1 MITHYFLEDNQLTPI
16 KDVKESL
23 WLHVEKPSPNEID
36 FLSQKYELPKDYL
49 TSVLDDDENARAE
62 GLNQE
67 NFRIPVL
74 LLLQFP
80 YVSTSPSGYL
90 QFNTYPLAL
99 IITPDKKLITV
110 CNYHMPFFKDI
121 LEKPLP
127 KNDMSSKLN
136 LVLQILWHLALT
148 YNHDLADLRHQVD
161 KLEGQIQVSTENKH
175 LYQLMDI
182 QKSLV
187 LFEAATKA
195 NFKTLTKLANTTEF
209 QDHHAYH
216 NHLHDILVET
226 KQSMTSAKINLQLV
240 SQMNETFS
248 AIVSNNLNIVMKILT
263 SLTIVLTIPTII
275 GGIYGMN
282 VKLPFAESDNAFLL
296 ITGLTIIICYVA
308 IKYLKKRNL
317 L

>member
-1 MITHYFLEDNQLTPI
+1 M
-16 KDVKESL
+16 
-23 WLHVEKPSPNEID
+23 
-36 FLSQKYELPKDYL
+36 
-49 TSVLDDDENARAE
+49 TSILDDNENARAE
-62 GLNQE
+62 GLQQE
-67 NFRIPVL
+67 KFLIPVL

-90 QFNTYPLAL
+90 QFNTYPLAM
-99 IITPDKKLITV
+99 IITPQKRLITV

-121 LEKPLP
+121 LENPLP

-148 YNHDLADLRHQVD
+148 YNQDLADLRRQVD

-195 NFKTLTKLANTTEF
+195 NFQTLTRLADTSEF
-209 QDHHAYH
+209 QEHHAYH
-216 NHLHDILVET
+216 IHLHDILVET

-263 SLTIVLTIPTII
+263 SLTIVLTIPTIV
-275 GGIYGMN
+275 GGVYGMN
-282 VKLPFAESDNAFLL
+282 VKLPFAESDNAFFL
-296 ITGLTIIICYVA
+296 ISGITIVICYLA

>member
-1 MITHYFLEDNQLTPI
+1 MITHYFLEDNQLTITEDI
-16 KDVKESL
+16 KKSL
-23 WLHVEKPSPNEID
+23 WLHVEKPTAAEIEL
-36 FLSQKYELPKDYL
+36 LSQKYELPKDYL
-49 TSVLDDDENARAE
+49 TSILDDNENARAE
-62 GLNQE
+62 GLQQE
-67 NFRIPVL
+67 KFLIPVL

-90 QFNTYPLAL
+90 QFNTYPLAM
-99 IITPDKKLITV
+99 IITPQKRLITV

-121 LEKPLP
+121 LENPLP

-148 YNHDLADLRHQVD
+148 YNQDLADLRRQVD

-195 NFKTLTKLANTTEF
+195 NFQTLTRLADTSEF
-209 QDHHAYH
+209 QEHHAYH
-216 NHLHDILVET
+216 IHLHDILVET

-248 AIVSNNLNIVMKILT
+248 AIISNNLNIVMKILT
-263 SLTIVLTIPTII
+263 SLTIVLTIPTIV
-275 GGIYGMN
+275 GGVYGMN
-282 VKLPFAESDNAFLL
+282 VKLPFAESDNAFFL
-296 ITGLTIIICYVA
+296 ISGITIVICYLA

>member
-1 MITHYFLEDNQLTPI
+1 MITHYFLEDNQLTVTEDI
-16 KDVKESL
+16 KKSL
-23 WLHVEKPSPNEID
+23 WLHVEKPTAAEIEL
-36 FLSQKYELPKDYL
+36 LSQKYELPKDYL
-49 TSVLDDDENARAE
+49 TSILDDNENARAE
-62 GLNQE
+62 GLQQE
-67 NFRIPVL
+67 KFLIPVL

-90 QFNTYPLAL
+90 QFNTYPLAM
-99 IITPDKKLITV
+99 IITPQKRLITV

-121 LEKPLP
+121 LENPLP

-148 YNHDLADLRHQVD
+148 YNQDLADLRRQVD

-195 NFKTLTKLANTTEF
+195 NFQTLTRLADTSEF
-209 QDHHAYH
+209 QEHHAYH
-216 NHLHDILVET
+216 IHLHDILVET

-263 SLTIVLTIPTII
+263 SLTIVLTIPTIV
-275 GGIYGMN
+275 GGVYGMN
-282 VKLPFAESDNAFLL
+282 VNLPFAESDNAFFL
-296 ITGLTIIICYVA
+296 ISGITIVICYLA

>member
-1 MITHYFLEDNQLTPI
+1 MITHYFLEDNQLTITEDI
-16 KDVKESL
+16 KKSL
-23 WLHVEKPSPNEID
+23 WLHVDKPTAAEIEL
-36 FLSQKYELPKDYL
+36 LSQKYELPKDYL
-49 TSVLDDDENARAE
+49 TSILDDNENARAE
-62 GLNQE
+62 GLQQE
-67 NFRIPVL
+67 KFLIPVL

-90 QFNTYPLAL
+90 QFNTYPLAM
-99 IITPDKKLITV
+99 IITPQKRLITV

-121 LEKPLP
+121 LENPLP

-148 YNHDLADLRHQVD
+148 YNQDLADLRRQVD

-195 NFKTLTKLANTTEF
+195 NFQTLTRLADTSEF
-209 QDHHAYH
+209 QEHHAYH
-216 NHLHDILVET
+216 IHLHDILVET

-263 SLTIVLTIPTII
+263 SLTIVLTIPTIV
-275 GGIYGMN
+275 GGVYGMN
-282 VKLPFAESDNAFLL
+282 VKLPFAESDNAFFL
-296 ITGLTIIICYVA
+296 ISGITIVICYLA

>member
-1 MITHYFLEDNQLTPI
+1 MITHYFLKDNHLIETEDI
-16 KDVKESL
+16 KESL
-23 WLHVEKPSPNEID
+23 WLHVEKPTTAEIEQ
-36 FLSQKYELPKDYL
+36 LSKKYELPKDYL
-49 TSVLDDDENARAE
+49 TSILDDAENSRAE

-67 NFRIPVL
+67 NFLIPAL

-99 IITPDKKLITV
+99 IITPEKKLLTV
-110 CNYHMPFFKDI
+110 CNYHMPFFKTI

-127 KNDMSSKLN
+127 KNDMSNKLN
-136 LVLQILWHLALT
+136 LVLQILWHLAFT
-148 YNHDLADLRHQVD
+148 YNQNLADLKRQVD

-195 NFKTLTKLANTTEF
+195 NFKTLTKLANTNEF
-209 QDHHAYH
+209 QNHHAYQ

-226 KQSMTSAKINLQLV
+226 KQSVTTAKINLQLV

-282 VKLPFAESDNAFLL
+282 VKLPFAKSDYAFLL
-296 ITGLTIIICYVA
+296 ITGVTILICYLV